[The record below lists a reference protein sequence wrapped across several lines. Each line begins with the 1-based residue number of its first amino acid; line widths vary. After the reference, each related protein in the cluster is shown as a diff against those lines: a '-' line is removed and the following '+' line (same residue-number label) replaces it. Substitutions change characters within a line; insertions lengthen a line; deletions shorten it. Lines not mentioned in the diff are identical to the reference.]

1 MPVIRA
7 FDPAVFE
14 ELIDQLDS
22 RATATDFLDSFA
34 AMLTDRIRVIE
45 DALRAHHHEDAVRA
59 LHSLRASAVMVGA
72 RQLEAST
79 TRALDLSNPE
89 STAVGPLVRKLQG
102 QADLFRTAII
112 PFRTPAES
120 PSNASEVRQHA

>member
-1 MPVIRA
+1 M
-7 FDPAVFE
+7 FE

>member
-1 MPVIRA
+1 MPVIPA

-79 TRALDLSNPE
+79 TRALASAYPE
-89 STAVGPLVRKLQG
+89 AIAVGPLVRKLQG
-102 QADLFRTAII
+102 QAELFRTASANV
-112 PFRTPAES
+112 RT
-120 PSNASEVRQHA
+120 PSNALLRGSEIQQRA

>member
-1 MPVIRA
+1 MIPA

>member
-1 MPVIRA
+1 MIPA

-45 DALRAHHHEDAVRA
+45 DALRAHNRVDALRA
-59 LHSLRASAVMVGA
+59 LHGLRASAVMVGA

-79 TRALDLSNPE
+79 TRALESEHPE
-89 STAVGPLVRKLQG
+89 AIAVGPLVQKLQG
-102 QADLFRTAII
+102 QADLFRTASADV
-112 PFRTPAES
+112 RTSADLS
-120 PSNASEVRQHA
+120 PREFKARQCA

>member
-1 MPVIRA
+1 MIPV

-34 AMLTDRIRVIE
+34 AMLTDRILVIE
-45 DALRAHHHEDAVRA
+45 HALRAHNHEDTVRA

-79 TRALDLSNPE
+79 TRALELSNPE
-89 STAVGPLVRKLQG
+89 STAVGPLVRKLQA
-102 QADLFRTAII
+102 QADLFRTASAAL
-112 PFRTPAES
+112 RTPAES
-120 PSNASEVRQHA
+120 LSTASAVRKRA